1 MPITMYNGGHTTRN
15 TQKGN
20 TMTNNNNPKPTNCAC
35 SRMACASFVAGNQCF
50 RCQQVD
56 NRKAGI
62 TFTDEMDE
70 WRCWFAGNRK
80 RQEVH
85 EAGPNFRP
93 AGRFNVGVEE
103 EGESVWDW

>member
-1 MPITMYNGGHTTRN
+1 
-15 TQKGN
+15 
-20 TMTNNNNPKPTNCAC
+20 MTNNNHTSPHNCAC
-35 SRMACASFVAGNQCF
+35 GQLSCASFVAGNQCF

-56 NRKAGI
+56 NNHAGI
-62 TFTDEMDE
+62 TFNRWLDE

-85 EAGPNFRP
+85 EAGFRA
-93 AGRFNVGVEE
+93 AGFYNVGVEEE

>member
-1 MPITMYNGGHTTRN
+1 MGGIQDTTRERE
-15 TQKGN
+15 
-20 TMTNNNNPKPTNCAC
+20 TMTNNNHTKPTNCAC

-56 NRKAGI
+56 NRHAGI
-62 TFTDEMDE
+62 RFNNEMDE
-70 WRCWFAGNRK
+70 WRSWIACNWK

-85 EAGPNFRP
+85 EAGFKAAGFR
-93 AGRFNVGVEE
+93 NVGVEE

>member
-1 MPITMYNGGHTTRN
+1 
-15 TQKGN
+15 
-20 TMTNNNNPKPTNCAC
+20 MTNNNHTKPTNCAC
-35 SRMACASFVAGNQCF
+35 GKLSCASFVAGNQCF

-56 NRKAGI
+56 NRHAGI
-62 TFTDEMDE
+62 RFNAEMDE
-70 WRCWFAGNRK
+70 WRSWFAGNRK

>member
-1 MPITMYNGGHTTRN
+1 
-15 TQKGN
+15 
-20 TMTNNNNPKPTNCAC
+20 MTNNNHTSPHNCAC
-35 SRMACASFVAGNQCF
+35 GRLTCASFVAGNQCF

-62 TFTDEMDE
+62 RFGAEMDE
-70 WRCWFAGNRK
+70 WRSWFAGNRK

-93 AGRFNVGVEE
+93 ASRFNVGVEE